1 MLLRDCL
8 CMVLV
13 RAMRCCVTVFAFT
26 SCRGNLLLW
35 YTIMEGITCCETL
48 FMKGKLEF

>member
-13 RAMRCCVTVFAFT
+13 RATRCCVTVL
-26 SCRGNLLLW
+26 RVPLVEVLW